1 MTSTSAT
8 KPPMA
13 LNIALWVVQ
22 VLLAAMFLM
31 AGGSKVAMNYADMV
45 KMVTEAHGL
54 IIPEPLLRFIGI
66 SEVCGALGMLL
77 PAGTRIMPILTPWAA
92 VGLGTIMVLACSLH
106 VSRGEWSSVGVTA
119 TLLVMAVFVAWGRFK
134 AAPIRPR
141 G

>member
-1 MTSTSAT
+1 MTAT
-8 KPPMA
+8 KPPMI

-45 KMVTEAHGL
+45 KMATEAHGL
-54 IIPEPLLRFIGI
+54 VIPEPLLRFIGI

-77 PAGTRIMPILTPWAA
+77 PAGTRVMPILTAWAA
-92 VGLGTIMVLACSLH
+92 VGLGTIMVLASALH
-106 VSRGEWSSVGVTA
+106 VSRAEWSNAATTGV
-119 TLLVMAVFVAWGRFK
+119 LLVMAVFVAWGRFK
-134 AAPIRPR
+134 AAPIQPR